1 MKKFTLPDLP
11 YAYDALQ
18 PVIDKETMM
27 FHHDKHHA
35 AYVNNLNKAL
45 EGLDLQFDN
54 IESILENLDQ
64 IPEDKRQAVINNGGG
79 HYNHSLFWE
88 AMKPG
93 APKSPVSEDLRE
105 GINADFGGLENF
117 KQEFEAKGVAQFG
130 SGWVWLVYQ
139 DDKLKVVS
147 TKNQDSPIM
156 DGAVPLLGNDVWEH
170 AYYLKYQNR
179 RADYLKAWWD
189 VVNWDVVNKR
199 FSHVR
204 DHLPKID

>member
-105 GINADFGGLENF
+105 AINADFGGLENF

-130 SGWVWLVYQ
+130 SG
-139 DDKLKVVS
+139 
-147 TKNQDSPIM
+147 
-156 DGAVPLLGNDVWEH
+156 
-170 AYYLKYQNR
+170 
-179 RADYLKAWWD
+179 
-189 VVNWDVVNKR
+189 
-199 FSHVR
+199 
-204 DHLPKID
+204 